1 MKSFTSTKDLGRD
14 SLNALLDRAA
24 QFASLGPASSSA
36 LRGRV
41 VANMFF
47 EPSTRTRL
55 SFALAA
61 SHLGAHVLTFDPD
74 TASSL
79 KGESLR
85 DTALTIQAIG
95 ADILV
100 VRHAD
105 SGAPQAVHEWTGIAV
120 INAGDGSNEHPTQSL
135 LDAFTLRQAFGTV
148 DGLRV
153 GVIGDIGHSRVAG
166 SLQHVMR
173 TLGAEVVYIGPEGLL
188 PEEAPDG
195 ITCSTELDTVIET
208 LDVLYLLRVQNER
221 GATIG
226 DDYPQR
232 YQLNADRSRIMKP
245 GAVIMHPGPMN
256 RGVEITDEVADGP
269 RSLVLEQVRNGV
281 PTRMAVLEAIGGSL
295 L

>member
-24 QFASLGPASSSA
+24 QFASLGPARSSA

-100 VRHAD
+100 VRHPD

-120 INAGDGSNEHPTQSL
+120 VNAGDGSNEHPTQSL
-135 LDAFTLRQAFGTV
+135 LDALTLRQTFGTV

-195 ITCSTELDTVIET
+195 ITRSTELDTVIET

-221 GATIG
+221 GATIS
-226 DDYPQR
+226 DDYAQR
-232 YQLNADRSRIMKP
+232 YQINADRSRIMKP

-281 PTRMAVLEAIGGSL
+281 PTRMAVLEAIGASL